1 VAKRHAAIHATG
13 PLGAKFL
20 FGVMIVNFLPVAN
33 ASHWIAVSGQLAIE
47 FKKAGWFSHVS
58 AE

>member
-1 VAKRHAAIHATG
+1 
-13 PLGAKFL
+13 LGAKFL

-33 ASHWIAVSGQLAIE
+33 ASHWIAVRGKLAIV

-58 AE
+58 AQ